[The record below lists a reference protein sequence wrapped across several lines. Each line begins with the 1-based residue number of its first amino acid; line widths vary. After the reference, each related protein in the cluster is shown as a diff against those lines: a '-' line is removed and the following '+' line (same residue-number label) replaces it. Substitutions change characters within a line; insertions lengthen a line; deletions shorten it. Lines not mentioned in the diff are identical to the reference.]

1 MFSNRPENQLFF
13 QKKLAHPINSTLPFS
28 APRANHLNWISRQP
42 LARCG
47 AKDPISERL
56 TVVGVTTPNVKN
68 RTLAAQGK
76 ARPAGV
82 KCVYEDLSGHKM
94 VERLLVED
102 VASAQAR

>member
-1 MFSNRPENQLFF
+1 MRLRLKNRLFKELF
-13 QKKLAHPINSTLPFS
+13 IL
-28 APRANHLNWISRQP
+28 
-42 LARCG
+42 
-47 AKDPISERL
+47 
-56 TVVGVTTPNVKN
+56 GVTTPNVKN

-82 KCVYEDLSGHKM
+82 KCVYEDLLGHKM